1 MMENF
6 SLNQI
11 ADNKGARQVRKNV
24 GRGIGSGLGKTCGR
38 GGKGQTARTGCTI
51 NGFEGGQTPLYRRL
65 PKRGFKNI
73 HALHNAEIDFKFLNV
88 LLENGMIKEG
98 AKIDLE
104 LLKGLDLFG
113 HKYQTLSLLGNGEP
127 NPKAKFEIV
136 LTKATASAKEKA
148 EKAGFKLVVE

>member
-1 MMENF
+1 MENF

-73 HALHNAEIDFKFLNV
+73 HALPNAEIDFNFLNTM
-88 LLENGMIKEG
+88 LDNGTIKNG
-98 AKIDLE
+98 ATVDLE
-104 LLKGLDLFG
+104 LLKNLDLVG
-113 HKYQTLSLLGNGEP
+113 HKIQTVSFLSNGEP
-127 NPKAKFEIV
+127 RKGSDLNVTVTKITAAAKI
-136 LTKATASAKEKA
+136 KA
-148 EKAGFKLVVE
+148 EAAGLKVTVE

>member
-1 MMENF
+1 MTTF

-11 ADNKGARQVRKNV
+11 ADNHGARQVRKNV

-73 HALHNAEIDFKFLNV
+73 HALPSAEIDFRFLNN
-88 LLENGMIKEG
+88 LIENGTIKAG
-98 AKIDLE
+98 ATVDLE
-104 LLKGLDLFG
+104 LLKNLDLVG
-113 HKYQTLSLLGNGEP
+113 RKVKVLTLLGNGEP
-127 NPKAKFEIV
+127 QAGSKLQVVVN
-136 LTKATASAKEKA
+136 KATASAKVTA
-148 EKAGFKLVVE
+148 DKAGITLVIE